1 MLAIHS
7 SGYLCVK
14 CFRNHEHC
22 ALNIFNSPNVIVK
35 NSTFHN
41 NTCDSYFTRKPFQGS
56 GGALSIGYNANLA
69 SLNSADVL
77 VTDCVFS
84 NNKAVAP
91 LRLSTNDI
99 LSRKIFSGR
108 GGGLSVPVNAIWPL
122 NIVVNNSVFM
132 NNLALNHGGSFYCH
146 ISGTVSNQTYLFENN
161 IFINNRALLGSG
173 AINLGNYGITA
184 PFSTLHITIFNC
196 TFESNAAQIGGC
208 LRITPSYPGL
218 SGNFLKIINCSFY
231 NNTSIQRG
239 AIDITSFNYY
249 KTRQHY
255 EPVHFTEW

>member
-1 MLAIHS
+1 M
-7 SGYLCVK
+7 
-14 CFRNHEHC
+14 
-22 ALNIFNSPNVIVK
+22 K

-41 NTCDSYFTRKPFQGS
+41 NTCDSYFTRKSFQGS

-69 SLNSADVL
+69 SLNSANVL

-91 LRLSTNDI
+91 LSTNDI
-99 LSRKIFSGR
+99 FLRKLFSGR
-108 GGGLSVPVNAIWPL
+108 GGGLSMPVNAIWPL

-132 NNLALNHGGSFYCH
+132 SNLALHHGGSIYCH

-161 IFINNRALLGSG
+161 IFIDNRAMNGSG
-173 AINLGNYGITA
+173 GISLGNYGVTA
-184 PFSTLHITIFNC
+184 PFSTLHITMSNC
-196 TFESNAAQIGGC
+196 TFESNVGGC

-231 NNTSIQRG
+231 NNTSMLRG
-239 AIDITSFNYY
+239 AIDIISFNYY

-255 EPVHFTEW
+255 EPVYFTEW